1 MVGVEH
7 LTKAIHPSQLTAE
20 FEGTLPYDN
29 EEWIELRL
37 VLISFYFY
45 TSIHRV
51 IYISRIFI
59 IFCDKNPRWVLGSNI
74 W

>member
-37 VLISFYFY
+37 VLFSFYFY

-51 IYISRIFI
+51 IFQGFLSFFVI
-59 IFCDKNPRWVLGSNI
+59 KNLSGC
-74 W
+74 